1 MILSELDLEF
11 SDLAEICY
19 LLSSINSAQMPNTP
33 WSETTK
39 TQYIRPRDRSESD
52 LTNEKWVLVEPF
64 LPPLAKRGAP
74 HDRFSDGGQRDQAH
88 ARHRV
93 PVAGTSPFFPP
104 ITTVRNYFYAWRNDG
119 GYDPMMDRLRV
130 FGHELAGRPETQTA
144 AAINIQSG
152 CQ

>member
-1 MILSELDLEF
+1 MILSALDLEF
-11 SDLAEICY
+11 SDLAEIWY
-19 LLSSINSAQMPNTP
+19 LLSSINLTQMPNTP

-64 LPPLAKRGAP
+64 LPPPAKRGAP
-74 HDRFSDGGQRDQAH
+74 HDRFSEGGQRDQVH

-93 PVAGTSPFFPP
+93 PLADISPLFSAF
-104 ITTVRNYFYAWRNDG
+104 TTVRNYFYTWRNDG
-119 GYDPMMDRLRV
+119 GYDRMMDRLRV
-130 FGHELAGRPETQTA
+130 FGRELAGRPETQTA

>member
-33 WSETTK
+33 WNGTTE
-39 TQYIRPRDRSESD
+39 TQYIRPRDRAESD
-52 LTNEKWVLVEPF
+52 LTNEKWGLVEPF
-64 LPPLAKRGAP
+64 LPPPAKRGAP
-74 HDRFSDGGQRDQAH
+74 HDRFSDGGQRDQVH

-93 PVAGTSPFFPP
+93 PVADISPLFSAL
-104 ITTVRNYFYAWRNDG
+104 YDG
-119 GYDPMMDRLRV
+119 SELFLHVAQRRGYDRMMDRLRV
-130 FGHELAGRPETQTA
+130 FGRELAGRPETQTA
-144 AAINIQSG
+144 AAFNIQSG

>member
-11 SDLAEICY
+11 SDLAEIWY
-19 LLSSINSAQMPNTP
+19 LLSSINLTQTPNTL
-33 WSETTK
+33 WNETTK
-39 TQYIRPRDRSESD
+39 TQYIRPRDRAESD
-52 LTNEKWVLVEPF
+52 LTNEKWGLVELF
-64 LPPLAKRGAP
+64 LPPPAKRGAP

-93 PVAGTSPFFPP
+93 PVADISPLFSDL
-104 ITTVRNYFYAWRNDG
+104 YDGSELFYTGRNDG
-119 GYDPMMDRLRV
+119 GYDRMMDRLRV
-130 FGHELAGRPETQTA
+130 FGRELAGCSETQIA